1 MRSDL
6 RRDVVRGVGWAF
18 LSSSS
23 VRAMQ
28 VLTTLVLAK
37 LLQPRDFGIFALSSL
52 IINAA
57 TVFRDVGFAQVV
69 IYRQNDIQKT
79 AGTALTLSLMS
90 SLVLAV
96 LLGICAPFLS
106 RAFSSSEITVPIR
119 VMCIGL
125 LISGMASVPSA
136 ILDKYLKF
144 RKRAIPEILSAVAYA
159 LASLVL
165 AKVGFGAWSLIIGW
179 LAMSVVNT
187 TAIWWICPKRPSISF
202 DSYEARVIVAYGK
215 HLMVASLAT
224 FAFFQIDNASI
235 GKWLG
240 MTALGFY
247 SMAFTICNL
256 PATNLAHIVQR
267 VMFPTYS
274 QLQENTLEMSAIY
287 LKTVRY
293 IALASFPAAAA
304 IFVLAGSVIRILY
317 HSKWIPAIP
326 LFGILAIYGAI
337 RSIGSTANAVFMSTG
352 RPNLSQQVSLL
363 QIGIVTPFLYPV
375 VVCVGIKGVAILFTA
390 AYTMAAVFALG
401 HVFRILGLNVRS
413 FVNSFVAPLSASVL
427 TGVLTW
433 FILRNLTSHSLIG
446 IICVSVLF
454 CVTYA
459 LLIRLLDSSICG
471 ELMETLR
478 GRENEKYR
486 SIV

>member
-1 MRSDL
+1 MRPEL
-6 RRDVVRGVGWAF
+6 RRDVVTGVGWAF
-18 LSSSS
+18 LSSFS

-28 VLTTLVLAK
+28 VLTTLILAK
-37 LLQPRDFGIFALSSL
+37 LLQPHDFGIFALSSL

-57 TVFRDVGFAQVV
+57 AVFRDVGFAQVV
-69 IYRQNDIQKT
+69 IYRQADVRKT
-79 AGTALTLSLMS
+79 AGTALTLTLIS

-96 LLGICAPFLS
+96 LLGMCAPFLAS
-106 RAFSSSEITVPIR
+106 AFSSPEITLPVR
-119 VMCIGL
+119 VMSVGL

-159 LASLVL
+159 GTSLILARL
-165 AKVGFGAWSLIIGW
+165 GFAAWSLIIGW
-179 LAMSVVNT
+179 LAMSIVNT
-187 TAIWWICPKRPSISF
+187 AAIWAICPTCPSFSF
-202 DSYEARVIVAYGK
+202 DSSEARVIVAYGK

-267 VMFPTYS
+267 VMFPAYS
-274 QLQENTLEMSAIY
+274 QLQGNTPEMGAVY

-293 IALASFPAAAA
+293 IALAAFPAAAA
-304 IFVLAGSVIRILY
+304 IFVLAGSAIRVLY
-317 HSKWIPAIP
+317 GSKWIPAVP

-352 RPNLSQQVSLL
+352 RPNLSQRVSLL
-363 QIGIVTPFLYPV
+363 QIAIVTPLVYPV
-375 VVCVGIKGVAILFTA
+375 VVYVGVKGVAVLFTV
-390 AYTMAAVFALG
+390 AYTLSAVFALTY
-401 HVFRILGLNVRS
+401 VFRILDLNVRS
-413 FVNSFVAPLSASVL
+413 FANSLAVPLCAAVL
-427 TGVLTW
+427 TGILIWLVL
-433 FILRNLTSHSLIG
+433 RSLTSHSLTG
-446 IICVSVLF
+446 IICVSILF

-459 LLIRLLDSSICG
+459 LLIRLLDS
-471 ELMETLR
+471 
-478 GRENEKYR
+478 KVYR
-486 SIV
+486 RLTEALCECQKHKTIV